1 MVDPQMEHNS
11 SDKWVNAMSTKALIR
26 LTLLSVSVMCVAPV
40 HAAAAGDAS
49 MHEVY
54 LAAEAGKFGDAQ
66 AMMGKVL
73 HDHPNSGKAHFVE
86 AELLARQGL
95 LSQAEAELGN
105 AERLAPGLPF
115 AKPAAVEKLRKHIAA
130 LHAPARTIYA
140 PAASP
145 AAYAYAPRDVPA
157 PAGSGLPWSLLLGGL
172 GLVAF
177 IILALRFMARRTTPD
192 FMPGRSGNYS
202 PTPAGPSYGGA
213 APYGGPAPSA
223 GPMMG
228 PGAGGIGSGIMGG
241 LATGAALGAGLVAGE
256 ALMHHFTDGNRNR
269 VPDQP
274 PAVRNDVPA
283 PDDMGGN
290 DFGVSDSSS
299 WDDGGGSSGSDDW
312 N

>member
-1 MVDPQMEHNS
+1 
-11 SDKWVNAMSTKALIR
+11 MSTKALIR
-26 LTLLSVSVMCVAPV
+26 LTLLSVAVMCVAPAY
-40 HAAAAGDAS
+40 AAEDAS

-54 LAAEAGKFGDAQ
+54 LAANAGKFGDAQ
-66 AMMGKVL
+66 AMMDKVL

-86 AELLARQGL
+86 AELLAKQGL

-130 LHAPARTIYA
+130 LHAPARTSYA

-145 AAYAYAPRDVPA
+145 APSAHAPREVPA
-157 PAGSGLPWSLLLGGL
+157 SSGSGLPWSLLLGGL

-177 IILALRFMARRTTPD
+177 IIFAMRFMARRSTPV
-192 FMPGRSGNYS
+192 FMPGGGGNYGA
-202 PTPAGPSYGGA
+202 TPGGSTYGG
-213 APYGGPAPSA
+213 GVPSA
-223 GPMMG
+223 SPMMG
-228 PGAGGIGSGIMGG
+228 QGAGGGMGSGIMEG

-256 ALMHHFTDGNRNR
+256 ALMHHFTDGNQNS
-269 VPDQP
+269 VPYEP
-274 PAVRNDVPA
+274 PPVRNDVAA

-299 WDDGGGSSGSDDW
+299 WDDGGGGNGGGDW
-312 N
+312 D

>member
-1 MVDPQMEHNS
+1 
-11 SDKWVNAMSTKALIR
+11 MSTKALIR
-26 LTLLSVSVMCVAPV
+26 LTLLSVAVMCVAPAY
-40 HAAAAGDAS
+40 AAEDAS

-54 LAAEAGKFGDAQ
+54 LAANAGKFGDAQ
-66 AMMGKVL
+66 AMMDKVL

-115 AKPAAVEKLRKHIAA
+115 AKPATVEKLRKHIAA
-130 LHAPARTIYA
+130 LHAPARTSYA

-145 AAYAYAPRDVPA
+145 AAYALAPREVPA
-157 PAGSGLPWSLLLGGL
+157 SSGSGLPWSLLLGGL

-177 IILALRFMARRTTPD
+177 IIFAMRFMARRSTPVS
-192 FMPGRSGNYS
+192 MSGGGGNYGA
-202 PTPAGPSYGGA
+202 PLGGATYGGGV
-213 APYGGPAPSA
+213 PYRAPAPSA

-228 PGAGGIGSGIMGG
+228 PGAGGGMGSGIMGG

-256 ALMHHFTDGNRNR
+256 ALMHHFTDGNQSS
-269 VPDQP
+269 VPYEP
-274 PAVRNDVPA
+274 PPVRNDVAA

-290 DFGVSDSSS
+290 DFGVSDSAS
-299 WDDGGGSSGSDDW
+299 WDDGGGSNGGGDW